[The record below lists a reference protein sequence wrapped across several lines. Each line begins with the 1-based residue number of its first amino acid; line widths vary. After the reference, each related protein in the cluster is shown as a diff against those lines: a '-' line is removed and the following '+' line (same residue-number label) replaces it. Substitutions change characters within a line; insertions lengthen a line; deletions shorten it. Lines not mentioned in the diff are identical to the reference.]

1 MVPVPVSTYLSRV
14 CAQARLMIPPREK
27 TITNAVNQF
36 ATYLQL
42 GETTFASYIR
52 SPRSVSLIPGRL
64 IWVPGRAQ

>member
-1 MVPVPVSTYLSRV
+1 
-14 CAQARLMIPPREK
+14 MIPPREK